1 MTTIATLALVTG
13 ALACLA
19 VAILIWRG
27 ISVGAFHAPTWAAR
41 DWRKLLVMFLIS
53 GGGMAMTVMAWRA
66 LTITARLSKDPW
78 AVAYALYGILGL
90 IFTVF
95 TSLGWVIGRSK
106 NDLDLPG
113 GVKWT
118 SSGGED
124 DGSPVAPGSATMTA
138 SMTVP
143 AAPQPPIAQE

>member
-13 ALACLA
+13 AFACLA
-19 VAILIWRG
+19 AAILIWRG
-27 ISVGAFHAPTWAAR
+27 VSVGAFRSPTWPPR
-41 DWRKLLVMFLIS
+41 DWRKLLAMLLLS
-53 GGGMAMTVMAWRA
+53 GGGMSMTIMAWRA
-66 LTITARLSKDPW
+66 LTITAHLSKDPW
-78 AVAYALYGILGL
+78 PVAYALYGLLGL

-95 TSLGWVIGRSK
+95 TALGWVIGKSK

-124 DGSPVAPGSATMTA
+124 DGSAAPATATMTA

-143 AAPQPPIAQE
+143 AAPQPPAAQE